1 MMRKRIL
8 VSLAMIISVFFVI
21 PFTMG
26 ATREGVS
33 QARINKALQT
43 QANIPTCMNRVDIP
57 TSELHWIYVP
67 TNASEL
73 HTEEN
78 YMYLA
83 GQLITNK
90 VVDGSSC
97 PAGGLS
103 SGGFANACGM
113 SKAQPMV
120 ITIQNS
126 LDQAILDAWKNVGV
140 PPVLL
145 KQMIRYE
152 SQFWPGV
159 NQGTHYGFTHL
170 TVIGMLNALEWN
182 PSLLQKACS
191 ISSGTCTV
199 NEALATT
206 VLQMMDATCASC
218 TNGIDA
224 SKAQASVDYLAR
236 AVMGYCDQ
244 TAQLV
249 FNATGW
255 KSGLVVDYPTIWKL
269 TLMNYNA
276 GATCVF
282 DSVAAAFKVNNG
294 PVTWTDITSKASGKL
309 CQRGVFYANQI
320 TAKYYNFPPNQ

>member
-8 VSLAMIISVFFVI
+8 VSTVLLMGVFFVV
-21 PFTMG
+21 PFLMG
-26 ATREGVS
+26 ATGEGVT
-33 QARINKALQT
+33 QAKINKAVQT
-43 QANIPTCMNRVDIP
+43 DSTVPTCMNRVDIP
-57 TSELHWIYVP
+57 TTELHWIYVP
-67 TNASEL
+67 TSASEL

-90 VVDGSSC
+90 VVDASSC
-97 PAGGLS
+97 PAGGLA

-113 SKAQPMV
+113 SKAQSTV

-126 LDQAILDAWKNVGV
+126 LDQSILDAWKNVGV

-152 SQFWPGV
+152 SQFWPGI
-159 NQGTHYGFTHL
+159 NQGTHYGFTHITL
-170 TVIGMLNALEWN
+170 IGMLNALEWN
-182 PSLLQKACS
+182 PSLLQKACNV
-191 ISSGTCTV
+191 SSGSCTI
-199 NEALATT
+199 NETLAAT
-206 VLQMMDATCASC
+206 VLQMMDVSCATC

-224 SKAQASVDYLAR
+224 AKAATSVDYLAR
-236 AVMGYCDQ
+236 AVMAYCDQ

-276 GATCVF
+276 GTTCVF
-282 DSVAAAFKVNNG
+282 DSVAGAFRATNG
-294 PVTWTDITSKASGKL
+294 PITSADITANASGKL
-309 CQRGVFYANQI
+309 CQRGVYYANQV